1 MRLFLITIIILLT
14 VSCKTKTN
22 GWQTLDFGVFKM
34 QTPHGWEIVKEQ
46 GIDSYYGGLTNGK
59 DSLWFDFGM
68 YGVDLSGEDTIAH
81 KFAKDTINGLYSRVT
96 IPKEDGKGYI
106 SVHIPK
112 VSGGNQFTI
121 WGKDIKETGTI
132 LKMYKSLVFPNSD
145 TTQIPPLTENKYV
158 LLSHGSGKTMFQ
170 QNCASCHAIHKVILG
185 LPLNEVVT
193 KRSTDWIYKF
203 ITDSI
208 SVANDTAHISIR
220 RQYDYH
226 CLQFPSLTKQD
237 IELLVDYVKSR

>member
-1 MRLFLITIIILLT
+1 MRLLLITILILLT

-22 GWQTLDFGVFKM
+22 GWQTLDFSAFKM
-34 QTPHGWEIVKEQ
+34 QTPHGWQIVKEKS
-46 GIDSYYGGLTNGK
+46 IDSYYGGLTNGK
-59 DSLWFDFGM
+59 DSLWFDYGM

-81 KFAKDTINGLYSRVT
+81 KYAKDTINGLYSQVT

-112 VSGGNQFTI
+112 VSGENQFTI
-121 WGKDIKETGTI
+121 WGKDIKETDTI

-145 TTQIPPLTENKYV
+145 TTLNPPLTENKYV

-185 LPLNEVVT
+185 PPLDEVVA

-203 ITDSI
+203 VTDSI
-208 SVANDTAHISIR
+208 SVANDTAYIPIR
-220 RQYDYH
+220 RQYGDH